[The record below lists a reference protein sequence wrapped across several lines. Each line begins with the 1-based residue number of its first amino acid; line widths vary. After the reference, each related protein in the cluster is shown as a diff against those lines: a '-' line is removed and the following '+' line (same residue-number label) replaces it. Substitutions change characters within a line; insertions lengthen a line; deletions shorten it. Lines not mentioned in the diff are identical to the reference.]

1 MSSVDTDGKRIL
13 AAVRHLRPH
22 QHVCSIYENKSDQ
35 LSMAVAFILG
45 GLERGETLY
54 IADTNEPEAI
64 LSALQR
70 RGIDADA
77 ALRSGRLTVSDNR
90 PYLQKGRFVPGE
102 MIRFLADRY
111 RAAQSKSKH
120 SAFRLAG
127 EMTWVLGSA
136 AGADRLLEYEAK
148 LNDFLRRRNAL
159 CLCQYDRHRFSD
171 EVILGVLRTHP
182 LVVYGNMMAENPY
195 YIPPADFLSGKSSP
209 VSVDRYLKTLR
220 DHAEAKEKLRNVSLL
235 LLHSEDTERRRIA
248 RELHDTTGQ
257 SLTALAMNL
266 ASLRKSVKRLSANER
281 KILARSLKLA
291 KQSARDISTISYLLH
306 PPMLDEFG
314 LADAIRWY
322 VRGFSRRS
330 RIGVKLTIDPKLGR
344 LPRDA
349 ELAVFRVL
357 QEGLNN
363 IRKHSKSGRADVQ
376 VVLQDK
382 LLVLELRD
390 FGHGVSPS
398 HTSQPLESLG
408 IGIAGMRERLQQYGG
423 DMELHST
430 KGGTLVRGMLPLESA
445 AS

>member
-1 MSSVDTDGKRIL
+1 MSTADSDGKKIL
-13 AAVRHLRPH
+13 GAVRHLRPH
-22 QHVCSIYENKSDQ
+22 QHVCSIYENESEQ

-45 GLERGETLY
+45 GLERDQTLY

-64 LSALQR
+64 LTALQR
-70 RGIDADA
+70 HGIDADA

-120 SAFRLAG
+120 SAFRFAG

-136 AGADRLLEYEAK
+136 TDRLLEYEAK

-159 CLCQYDRHRFSD
+159 CLCQYDRNRFSD
-171 EVILGVLRTHP
+171 DVILGVLRTHP
-182 LVVYGNMMAENPY
+182 LVVYGSMMAENPY

-209 VSVDRYLKTLR
+209 VSVDRWLKVLR
-220 DHAEAKEKLRNVSLL
+220 DRAEAKEKLRKLSLR

-266 ASLRKSVKRLSANER
+266 ASLRKSAHRLNVKER
-281 KILARSLKLA
+281 KLLAHSLNLA

-314 LADAIRWY
+314 LADALRWY

-330 RIGVKLTIDPKLGR
+330 GIGVALTIDPKLGR
-344 LPRDA
+344 LPRHT
-349 ELAVFRVL
+349 ELAVFRVV

-363 IRKHSKSGRADVQ
+363 VRKHSESGRADIQ
-376 VVLQDK
+376 LVLRNR
-382 LLVLELRD
+382 LLVIELRD
-390 FGHGVSPS
+390 FGHGLRPS
-398 HTSQPLESLG
+398 HKSQPIASLG

-423 DMELHST
+423 DLELHST
-430 KGGTLVRGMLPLESA
+430 KSGTLVRGILPVKSA

>member
-1 MSSVDTDGKRIL
+1 MSSVDTDGKKIL

-22 QHVCSIYENKSDQ
+22 RHVCSIYEKKSEQ

-64 LSALQR
+64 LTALQR
-70 RGIDADA
+70 HGIDADA

-102 MIRFLADRY
+102 MIQFLADRC

-120 SAFRLAG
+120 SAFRFAG

-136 AGADRLLEYEAK
+136 AGVDRLLEYEAK
-148 LNDFLRRRNAL
+148 LNHLLRRRNAL

-171 EVILGVLRTHP
+171 DVILGVLRTHP
-182 LVVYGNMMAENPY
+182 LVVYGSMMAENPY
-195 YIPPADFLSGKSSP
+195 YIPPADFLSGKSSR
-209 VSVDRYLKTLR
+209 VSVDRWLKVLR
-220 DHAEAKEKLRNVSLL
+220 DHAEAKEKLRKLSLR

-257 SLTALAMNL
+257 NLTALAMNL
-266 ASLRKSVKRLSANER
+266 ASLRKSANTLNAKER
-281 KILARSLKLA
+281 KLLAHSLNLA

-314 LADAIRWY
+314 LADALRWY

-330 RIGVKLTIDPKLGR
+330 GIGVALTIDPKLGR
-344 LPRDA
+344 LPRHT
-349 ELAVFRVL
+349 ELAVFRVV

-363 IRKHSKSGRADVQ
+363 VRKHSESGRADIQ
-376 VVLQDK
+376 LVLRNR
-382 LLVLELRD
+382 LLVIELRD
-390 FGHGVSPS
+390 FGHGLRPS
-398 HTSQPLESLG
+398 HTSQPIASLG

-423 DMELHST
+423 DLELHST
-430 KGGTLVRGMLPLESA
+430 KSGTLVRGILPLESA

>member
-1 MSSVDTDGKRIL
+1 MTSVDTDGRRIL
-13 AAVRHLRPH
+13 AAVRYLRPH

-35 LSMAVAFILG
+35 ISMAVAFIRG

-64 LSALQR
+64 LTALQR
-70 RGIDADA
+70 HGVDAEA
-77 ALRSGRLTVSDNR
+77 AVRSGRLTVSDNR
-90 PYLQKGRFVPGE
+90 SFLHKGRFVPDE

-111 RAAQSKSKH
+111 RAAKAQSKDSG
-120 SAFRLAG
+120 FRFAG
-127 EMTWVLGSA
+127 EMTWVLGSG
-136 AGADRLLEYEAK
+136 AGVDRLLEYEAK
-148 LNDFLRRRNAL
+148 LNNFLRRRNAV

-171 EVILGVLRTHP
+171 DVILGVLRTHP
-182 LVVYGNMMAENPY
+182 LVVYGSMIAENPY

-209 VSVDRYLKTLR
+209 VSVDRWLKVLR
-220 DHAEAKEKLRNVSLL
+220 DHAEAKEKLRKLSLR

-266 ASLRKSVKRLSANER
+266 ASLRKSAHRLNANER
-281 KILARSLKLA
+281 KLLARSLNLA

-314 LADAIRWY
+314 LADALRWY

-330 RIGVKLTIDPKLGR
+330 GIGVTLRIDPKLGR
-344 LPRDA
+344 LPRDS
-349 ELAVFRVL
+349 ELAVFRVV

-363 IRKHSKSGRADVQ
+363 IRKHAGSRRADIQ
-376 VVLQDK
+376 LVLRDR

-390 FGHGVSPS
+390 FGHGLRSS
-398 HTSQPLESLG
+398 RTSQPIESLG

-423 DMELHST
+423 VLELHST
-430 KGGTLVRGMLPLESA
+430 KSGTLVRGMLPLESA
-445 AS
+445 VS